1 MGRAHRAVSRRAAC
15 GRRCGDERL
24 GGGIALSGASR
35 PLRYTAGESDEL
47 GEAEGPR
54 TGSEG
59 RRSAKGE
66 GSVVCGLDGETERE
80 TDQVKSFIVKIGNAL
95 TSHMRIRL
103 PRHSS
108 HPTLDRRDRT
118 DRAPSRVTDS
128 DTVRLERVSQESRV
142 SRPTAHRGHRDH
154 PSQQHSRGC
163 TCACAISRNRH
174 PCARCR
180 APSLWQRQV
189 LQRPRPRRVGWSSCQ
204 EYGAPAHK
212 RGPAGR
218 WSQRARRR
226 P

>member
-1 MGRAHRAVSRRAAC
+1 MRGPEAKAGEVRRGRGVWT
-15 GRRCGDERL
+15 GRRDRERSTDE
-24 GGGIALSGASR
+24 
-35 PLRYTAGESDEL
+35 
-47 GEAEGPR
+47 
-54 TGSEG
+54 
-59 RRSAKGE
+59 
-66 GSVVCGLDGETERE
+66 
-80 TDQVKSFIVKIGNAL
+80 VKSFIVKIGNAL
-95 TSHMRIRL
+95 TSHMPHAHPPSASQL
-103 PRHSS
+103 TPDPRD
-108 HPTLDRRDRT
+108 PT
-118 DRAPSRVTDS
+118 DRAPSCVTDS

-189 LQRPRPRRVGWSSCQ
+189 LQRPRPWRVGWSSCQ